1 LVGASRES
9 HANGRGTEAGDVGIS
24 GGAAGVVEASSS
36 AGFLQDSAASK
47 PSAEPT
53 ESAPAAV
60 RPPALAAA
68 AGAAVAA
75 GLEKAAGPVAG
86 IAAAVA
92 ESITGGS
99 SAATTE
105 NIVGAGPSAAR
116 LKGVAAANPA
126 SPAAPVRPVVAP
138 PRPSGVFVVPF
149 PDGAGAEGRVRLVVR
164 GSSVSATFLSSD
176 RDALRRLGDG
186 IADLKQA
193 LAERGF
199 DDAQFTMRWVRPSE
213 AGEPPAQT
221 REEANRQSTRDSGG
235 QTPERR
241 EERSSRRDRPE
252 SAFTIQSEV
261 R

>member
-1 LVGASRES
+1 
-9 HANGRGTEAGDVGIS
+9 
-24 GGAAGVVEASSS
+24 
-36 AGFLQDSAASK
+36 
-47 PSAEPT
+47 
-53 ESAPAAV
+53 
-60 RPPALAAA
+60 
-68 AGAAVAA
+68 
-75 GLEKAAGPVAG
+75 
-86 IAAAVA
+86 
-92 ESITGGS
+92 
-99 SAATTE
+99 
-105 NIVGAGPSAAR
+105 
-116 LKGVAAANPA
+116 
-126 SPAAPVRPVVAP
+126 
-138 PRPSGVFVVPF
+138 VFVVPF

-261 R
+261 